1 MLRIL
6 GAIVLCSFVVAA
18 TSAQNAPPP
27 QTTPPQT
34 QPQTQKPAPQPP
46 EVMLHGC
53 VVQGTTPGI
62 FLLTNA
68 INPAKKG
75 DTPKIYRLTAQ
86 VEDPDWVSVTNKQ
99 VTITGIPGV
108 KPQPKPGE
116 KINEEELPTFSVS
129 KFEAIADTCPSL
141 K

>member
-6 GAIVLCSFVVAA
+6 GAIALSSFVATAA
-18 TSAQNAPPP
+18 VAQNAPPP
-27 QTTPPQT
+27 QTTRPQTQQPPQT
-34 QPQTQKPAPQPP
+34 APQPP
-46 EVMLHGC
+46 EVTLHGC

-62 FLLTNA
+62 YLLRNA
-68 INPAKKG
+68 IDPTKKG

-86 VEDPDWVSVTNKQ
+86 IEDPDWMSVTNKQ
-99 VTITGIPGV
+99 VTMTGIPGV

-129 KFEAIADTCPSL
+129 KFEALADTCPS

>member
-6 GAIVLCSFVVAA
+6 GAIALSSFVAA
-18 TSAQNAPPP
+18 AAVAQNAPPP
-27 QTTPPQT
+27 QTTRPQT
-34 QPQTQKPAPQPP
+34 QQPQTAPQPP
-46 EVMLHGC
+46 EVTLHGC

-62 FLLTNA
+62 YLLRNA
-68 INPAKKG
+68 IDPTKKG

-86 VEDPDWVSVTNKQ
+86 IEDPDWMSVTNKQ
-99 VTITGIPGV
+99 VTMTGIPGV

-129 KFEAIADTCPSL
+129 KFEALADTCPS

>member
-1 MLRIL
+1 MLRTF
-6 GAIVLCSFVVAA
+6 GAIALCSFVVSAA
-18 TSAQNAPPP
+18 AGAQNAPPP
-27 QTTPPQT
+27 TTRPQT
-34 QPQTQKPAPQPP
+34 PIPAQTPPQPP
-46 EVMLHGC
+46 EVILYGC
-53 VVQGTTPGI
+53 VVEGTTPGI
-62 FLLTNA
+62 FLFRNA
-68 INPAKKG
+68 IDPTKKG

-86 VEDPDWVSVTNKQ
+86 IEDPDFVSVTNKY
-99 VTITGIPGV
+99 VTMTGIPGA